1 MSRERV
7 KSKNLFNFRPQGFID
22 PVVLS
27 QDVLIDP
34 VAMEEHMKN
43 QSEAEFAAEM
53 RGFMDSFKA
62 TPFKTDPA
70 YVEVEEVLLH
80 ESPLEF
86 PGVRLVQQFWAG
98 SSNQARW
105 RVQRESARART
116 KGENL

>member
-70 YVEVEEVLLH
+70 YVEVEEVLAIVTTYISRRTPLATILSWKFQPSTM
-80 ESPLEF
+80 ES
-86 PGVRLVQQFWAG
+86 
-98 SSNQARW
+98 
-105 RVQRESARART
+105 T
-116 KGENL
+116 M